1 MGLIVTSYCHIFEK
15 KVVVNDRL
23 TFFQEN
29 FLNFADFIKSV
40 YKKEEI
46 NYPRFYKMDS
56 LSKLGF
62 ISSALVIN
70 EKPIAGY
77 CSDAVGVVMSN
88 SSSSLDTDII
98 HNDTIKDRAH
108 YFPSPSVFVYTLPNI
123 MIGEICIKNKIK
135 GENVFLISEN
145 FDEKLLFGYTRELIE
160 KAGMETILCGWVE
173 VMGDRYEALTMLVE
187 KEHTEGMGITGSFT
201 PFPFTEENLKQL
213 IKRNRPDLLW
223 KN

>member
-108 YFPSPSVFVYTLPNI
+108 FFPSPSVFVYTLPNI
-123 MIGEICIKNKIK
+123 MIGEICIKNKIN

-145 FDEKLLFGYTRELIE
+145 FDEKLLVSYTSELFGNF
-160 KAGMETILCGWVE
+160 GMEACLCGWVE
-173 VMGDRYEALTMLVE
+173 VFGDRYQALTMLVE
-187 KEHTEGMGITGSFT
+187 KETPTGMENAGSFT
-201 PFPFTEENLKQL
+201 PFPFKDENLKQL
-213 IKRNRPDLLW
+213 IERN
-223 KN
+223 